1 MVMRFRLASLL
12 ATLALIASTGFS
24 PATAR
29 AGQPEL
35 PSPTTEPAD
44 SLPKAENEN
53 ESLPYKTIGDIA
65 LSQSPPT
72 GRLPLDHSKD
82 LFRNPKKSDLSG
94 PTSQRAS
101 LSYHWV
107 AARTWHQPLYFDN
120 IPLERYGQSNHPRL
134 QPLISGV
141 RFFGTLPVIPYKIGI
156 DRTHDRISTLGLHR
170 PGSPTPGTRQR
181 LPWEWDAAAFESG
194 AWIGLLLLLP

>member
-1 MVMRFRLASLL
+1 MRCQFLLASLL
-12 ATLALIASTGFS
+12 ATLALFCSTWFD
-24 PATAR
+24 PPTAR
-29 AGQPEL
+29 ADQPEL
-35 PSPTTEPAD
+35 PSPPADLAKSRPTTE
-44 SLPKAENEN
+44 NES
-53 ESLPYKTIGDIA
+53 ESLPYKTLGDIA

-82 LFRNPKKSDLSG
+82 LFRDPKKGDLTG
-94 PTSQRAS
+94 PTSQRAT

-134 QPLISGV
+134 QPLMSGI

-156 DRTHDRISTLGLHR
+156 DRTQDRISTLGLHR

-194 AWIGLLLLLP
+194 AWIGLILLLP